1 MKSSPSSCLLR
12 PTEIDRL
19 IRQVQSLRRRWS
31 KELAQITAPERPEFD
46 EIIVHLDAQE
56 IAEC

>member
-1 MKSSPSSCLLR
+1 MTRPPSSRLLR
-12 PTEIDRL
+12 PAEIDRL
-19 IRQVQSLRRRWS
+19 IYQVRSIRRRWS
-31 KELAQITAPERPEFD
+31 KELAQITALERPEFD